1 MDDAEAKHDLWSIT
15 GDFIYRHNVEPRVKL
30 YVLREESFPMPIK
43 CIDVTRTTRT
53 SPDAFLENNIDDY
66 WNVDGERELSDA
78 RTGPHKIYFVERN
91 SSKRI
96 FVVRGRLTRNQ
107 TTSRYLLH

>member
-1 MDDAEAKHDLWSIT
+1 MICGLLREISFTAIT
-15 GDFIYRHNVEPRVKL
+15 WNPESKL

-43 CIDVTRTTRT
+43 CIDVTRTTHT
-53 SPDAFLENNIDDY
+53 SLDVLLENNIDDY

-78 RTGPHKIYFVERN
+78 RTFSHKIYFIERN

-96 FVVRGRLTRNQ
+96 FVVRGLLTRKQ